1 MMAAAPSVAQPPD
14 HESGLMIFMK
24 VALGAADTML
34 AVPADASP
42 PVAASGAEPVSP
54 DIALYPDTPAF
65 RTHSLKVGD
74 GHVLHVQEHG
84 NPQGLPALVLHG
96 GPGSGCSPLLRR
108 FFDSDSYR
116 LICMDQRGAGLSRPH
131 GEIRHNTT
139 AHLLADLRTLRTAL
153 DIERWLVVGG
163 SWGAT
168 LALAHAAD
176 EPQAIAGLLLRASF
190 AARAEDIHAFFQ
202 DDTNEQ
208 PPAWQAHAWKVFAAH
223 APAHR
228 RSDLLPWLAE
238 VLAQGEPQPCRTAAL
253 AWLQWEQSLAS
264 GSALPPAELEGS
276 ALEALIARYRV
287 QSHYLLHGCWL
298 DKPSLLD
305 LCAKVPAVPT
315 LLLHGKQDRICR
327 ADSALAIH
335 QHLPHSRLQWL
346 DDVGHDPTHPAMVK
360 AMVRALKRY
369 AEAGDFE
376 VQP

>member
-1 MMAAAPSVAQPPD
+1 M
-14 HESGLMIFMK
+14 
-24 VALGAADTML
+24 LG
-34 AVPADASP
+34 VPADASP
-42 PVAASGAEPVSP
+42 PVAASAAEPVSP

-65 RTHSLKVGD
+65 RTHSLSAGD
-74 GHVLHVQEHG
+74 GHLLHVQEHG

-108 FFDSDSYR
+108 FFHPASYR
-116 LICMDQRGAGLSRPH
+116 LICMDQRGCGLSQPR
-131 GEIRHNTT
+131 GEIQHNTMP
-139 AHLLADLRTLRTAL
+139 HLLADLRALRAEL
-153 DIERWLVVGG
+153 GIVRWLVVGG

-190 AARAEDIHAFFQ
+190 SARAEDIHAFFQ
-202 DDTNEQ
+202 VDAVERA
-208 PPAWQAHAWKVFAAH
+208 PAWQAHAWKVFAAQ
-223 APAHR
+223 APALR
-228 RSDLLPWLAE
+228 RGELLPWLAE
-238 VLAQGEPQPCRTAAL
+238 VFEQREPEQCGTVAL

-264 GSALPPAELEGS
+264 GSAMPPAEPEAS
-276 ALEALIARYRV
+276 ALKALIDRYRV

-327 ADSALAIH
+327 TDSALAIH

-346 DDVGHDPTHPAMVK
+346 DGVGHEPAHPAMVK
-360 AMVRALKRY
+360 AMVRALQSY
-369 AEAGDFE
+369 AQAGDFE
-376 VQP
+376 VQR